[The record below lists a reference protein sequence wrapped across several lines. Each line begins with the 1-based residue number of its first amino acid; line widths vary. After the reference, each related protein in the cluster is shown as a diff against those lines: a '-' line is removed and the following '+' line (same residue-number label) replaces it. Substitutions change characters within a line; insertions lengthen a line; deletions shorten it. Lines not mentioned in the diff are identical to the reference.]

1 MQNIGDRPDQPADDR
16 EPNAAS
22 PATTPRSRR
31 GDQTRERIIDAAED
45 VFGRRGYHG
54 ASIVEITRQAGV
66 GLGTFYVHFP
76 SKIDIFRHLLR
87 SRQREF
93 IEAARRAAEGVADQR
108 TVVQGAFRAYFDW
121 FRERPTIMRM
131 FREAEFIDPTFVVDL
146 YEKPSKEYAERLR
159 RAMELG
165 LIRKTDPEVLAWC
178 LMGMAEFATLRW
190 IVWADAGGLDDER
203 YEAFVEI
210 FALALGVGPQKDTPP

>member
-1 MQNIGDRPDQPADDR
+1 MQNVGDQFDRAADDR
-16 EPNAAS
+16 DENAA
-22 PATTPRSRR
+22 PPPDTPRSRR
-31 GDQTRERIIDAAED
+31 GDQTRERILDAAED

-87 SRQREF
+87 SRQAEF
-93 IEAARRAAEGVADQR
+93 IVAARRAAEGAPDQR
-108 TVVQGAFRAYFDW
+108 GVVQSAFRAYFEW

-131 FREAEFIDPTFVVDL
+131 FREAEFIDPTLIADL
-146 YEKPSKEYAERLR
+146 YQEPSKEYAERLR

-210 FALALGVGPQKDTPP
+210 FALALGVGPQDDTPP